1 MMNAVGSS
9 LSTSDVA
16 AAANS
21 HQVSVRD
28 VDGLISNWDFVP
40 RGPNPWVRLCAG
52 FVRLF
57 RASAR
62 PEQLLIRP
70 VRPRPTWMVYFIYA
84 PDGQLTPG
92 HRFTLGRLRDMGCSV
107 LVVCAARDP
116 QQVPAELATWADAL
130 FWKGLPG
137 YDFSAYTLALEVIAK
152 DSPGAEVFIM
162 NDSVYGPFQD
172 VRSYV
177 SQSKWQLTGFTA
189 SSDTANHIQSYAF
202 GLKELTPERLESLRS
217 AFPAD
222 FAFDRATRAI
232 LWQELR
238 FAQVASRH
246 MSVGSYWF
254 CPDGYG
260 QDPTLLKP
268 VELLR
273 AGFPFMKKSL
283 LGKHGKFQS
292 RESMQAE
299 LSLLGHPI

>member
-1 MMNAVGSS
+1 MVNAVSSS
-9 LSTSDVA
+9 LSPSDVP
-16 AAANS
+16 AAANTR
-21 HQVSVRD
+21 QVTVRD
-28 VDGLISNWDFVP
+28 VDGLVSNWDFVP
-40 RGPNPWVRLCAG
+40 RAPDPWVQLRAG

-57 RASAR
+57 RASDR
-62 PEQLLIRP
+62 PEQLMVKA
-70 VRPRPTWMVYFIYA
+70 VRPRSTWTVYFIYA
-84 PDGQLTPG
+84 PDGQLTAG
-92 HRFTLGRLRDMGCSV
+92 HRFTLGRLRDMGYSV
-107 LVVCAARDP
+107 LVICAARDP
-116 QQVPAELATWADAL
+116 RQVPDELSTWADAL

-152 DSPGAEVFIM
+152 DSPGAEVFVM

-172 VRSYV
+172 VRLYV

-189 SSDTANHIQSYAF
+189 SSDTSNHIQSYAF
-202 GLKELTPERLESLRS
+202 GLKGVTPERLQNLRS

-222 FAFDRATRAI
+222 FAFDQATRAI

-268 VELLR
+268 VELLQ

-283 LGKHGKFQS
+283 LGKHSKFQS
-292 RESMQAE
+292 RERMQGE
-299 LSLLGHPI
+299 LSLLGHPV